1 MLTLAQTKTLDALEY
16 ALALIEQYDQEFQKR
31 ATKDHKDEKKK
42 EDQGKS
48 GDVSIRYNDVKYNYQ
63 QLFTLNRDRA
73 VDFIKNSG
81 VYRFADERIH
91 LNEKF
96 ERSCEMTNNFYNS
109 LNTQIY
115 VPIHD
120 KIVLIYDTSLKKASV
135 VIENIQNG
143 NLLQMLGERVDTA
156 KVTLTKNWM
165 KLDLNNDGRV
175 TVADLLNA
183 IINIRLIIAQS
194 RLAERAW
201 KLKDTMKRKAICYLA
216 GAQEKHVNKREEAP
230 LVNVGGDT
238 NADSSIEMQNLQ
250 EKDD

>member
-1 MLTLAQTKTLDALEY
+1 MLTLAQSKTLDALEY

-31 ATKDHKDEKKK
+31 ATKDHKNEKKK

-63 QLFTLNRDRA
+63 QLFTLNRERA

-81 VYRFADERIH
+81 VYKFADERIH
-91 LNEKF
+91 LNDKF
-96 ERSCEMTNNFYNS
+96 ERSFELTNNFYNS

-135 VIENIQNG
+135 VIETLQNG
-143 NLLQMLGERVDTA
+143 NLIQMVGERLDSA

-175 TVADLLNA
+175 TMADLLNA
-183 IINIRLIIAQS
+183 IINIRLIIVQS

-201 KLKDTMKRKAICYLA
+201 ELKDSMKRRAICYLA
-216 GAQEKHVNKREEAP
+216 GVKEKPANKREEVP
-230 LVNVGGDT
+230 LCKVEGDT
-238 NADSSIEMQNLQ
+238 NAKGSIEMQNLH

>member
-16 ALALIEQYDQEFQKR
+16 ALALIEQYDQEFLKR

-48 GDVSIRYNDVKYNYQ
+48 SDLSIRYNDVKYNYQ
-63 QLFTLNRDRA
+63 QLFSLNRERA
-73 VDFIKNSG
+73 LDFIKNSG

-91 LNEKF
+91 LNDKF
-96 ERSCEMTNNFYNS
+96 ERSYEFTNSFYNS

-115 VPIHD
+115 LPIHD

-135 VIENIQNG
+135 VIENLQNG
-143 NLLQMLGERVDTA
+143 NLLQMLGERVDCA
-156 KVTLTKNWM
+156 KVTLSKNWM

-175 TVADLLNA
+175 TMSDLLNA
-183 IINIRLIIAQS
+183 IIHIRLIIAQS
-194 RLAERAW
+194 RLAEKAW
-201 KLKDTMKRKAICYLA
+201 ELRDSMKRKAICYLA
-216 GAQEKHVNKREEAP
+216 GVSDKPVNKREEVP
-230 LVNVGGDT
+230 LCKVEVEPSSS
-238 NADSSIEMQNLQ
+238 DSVEMQNMH